1 MLLLLL
7 ILLFCDVVVTLCS
20 HSLSL
25 SLSFSPITLFAFD
38 FWLLICAQLKFHSV
52 IAARTSFNYIRNY
65 WPQLFAIVVAVVVV
79 NVVVVLGS
87 ATRIDFAI

>member
-1 MLLLLL
+1 MLLSLAV
-7 ILLFCDVVVTLCS
+7 FT
-20 HSLSL
+20 LSL
-25 SLSFSPITLFAFD
+25 SLSHSPITLFSFD

-79 NVVVVLGS
+79 VNAVVVLGS
-87 ATRIDFAI
+87 ATRTDFTI